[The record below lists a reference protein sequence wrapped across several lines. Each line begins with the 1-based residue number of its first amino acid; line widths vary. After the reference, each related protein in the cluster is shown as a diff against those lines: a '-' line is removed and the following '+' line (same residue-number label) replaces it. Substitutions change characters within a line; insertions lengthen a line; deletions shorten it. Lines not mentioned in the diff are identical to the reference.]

1 MARTARVV
9 MDNTAYHVITRGNQ
23 KQNVFRD
30 QADYQEFIKLL
41 QKYKKLYDFKLYG
54 FCLMPNHVHILLEIS
69 KGRLLSRLMSGLS
82 LSYTIYFNYKYKAV
96 GHLWQGRYKSKV
108 IVKDSY
114 LLECI
119 NYINNNPVR
128 ASLVDKARD
137 YPWASENIKGI
148 IDGLVENIFS
158 P

>member
-1 MARTARVV
+1 
-9 MDNTAYHVITRGNQ
+9 
-23 KQNVFRD
+23 
-30 QADYQEFIKLL
+30 
-41 QKYKKLYDFKLYG
+41 
-54 FCLMPNHVHILLEIS
+54 
-69 KGRLLSRLMSGLS
+69 MSGLS